1 MESITENM
9 KRNVNR
15 IASGIDEVIINQLR
29 QEMQEEKREREAMLQ
44 EMRRVKDDMSNSLK
58 NAVAE
63 SKEDIDYSIG
73 KMFETYHKRIEENM
87 EHFEKTK
94 GKSEP
99 LPYSSGSEALED
111 AALTRQYRQADIYE
125 KEHAQNAIDAYNKW
139 KYEKEWQDN
148 LEAYKRKKEEE
159 AIQASYAEEDAYVKA
174 HEPEVL
180 AISAQKQ
187 ARNDLEARTAKAQS
201 KQSKDM
207 DKALKQAEK
216 EITPEKVS
224 ATVRKLDDLND
235 HIDNLMNVINGLSV
249 QVAQLQNY
257 VKTGQTAEE
266 YIDGNGFILGASYN
280 ELYGKGGK
288 S

>member
-1 MESITENM
+1 
-9 KRNVNR
+9 
-15 IASGIDEVIINQLR
+15 
-29 QEMQEEKREREAMLQ
+29 MQEEKREREAMLQ

-99 LPYSSGSEALED
+99 LPYSSGTEALED

-139 KYEKEWQDN
+139 KYEKEWQAN

-159 AIQASYAEEDAYVKA
+159 AIQASYDEEDAYVKA

-235 HIDNLMNVINGLSV
+235 HIDSLMNVINGLSV

-266 YIDGNGFILGASYN
+266 YMDGNGFILGASYN

>member
-87 EHFEKTK
+87 EHFEKTR

-99 LPYSSGSEALED
+99 LPYASGSEALED

-139 KYEKEWQDN
+139 KYEKEWQAN

-159 AIQASYAEEDAYVKA
+159 AIQASYDEEDAYVKA

-266 YIDGNGFILGASYN
+266 YMDGNGFILGASYN